1 MSKEFKICGIATK
14 FITLRSFMFGNLS
27 YCAQHGF
34 KSFAIS
40 NPKNNNET
48 VPEDV
53 TFIPVEMGWGNVSPL
68 ELCKDVYRLWKV
80 MRKEKFDIVQYAT
93 SNAGLY
99 ACIAAWL
106 ARVPVRVYCQWG
118 ISYTDFTGFK
128 LWFYKTM
135 EKFTCLMSTHVQ
147 PDSYANLNF
156 AQSEGLY
163 KTKKGSV
170 IYNGSACGID
180 LVKYDFSKKQEW
192 AKEIKEEYKLHDYKC
207 IFGFVGRV
215 VPEKGIDELMEA
227 FMNINNP
234 DTCLMI
240 VGPLDDDGRLN
251 HELYKKAKLAK
262 NVLFTGPTPN
272 AAKFFAAF
280 DFMMLP
286 SYREGFGMTVL
297 EAAGLAT
304 PSICSN
310 INGPT
315 DLIKDGVNGLVC
327 DVKSVDSLQKT
338 LTRAI
343 NMTAEEY
350 SAMSST
356 AYKIASE
363 KYDSRIFKEKFLES
377 RLNMINKK

>member
-1 MSKEFKICGIATK
+1 MRKKIKICGISTK
-14 FITLRSFMFGNLS
+14 FITLKSFMLGNLS
-27 YCAQHGF
+27 YCSQHGF
-34 KSFAIS
+34 ESYAIS
-40 NPKNNNET
+40 NPKNSNDE

-53 TFIPVEMGWGNVSPL
+53 TFIPVEMGWGNVSPW

-80 MRKEKFDIVQYAT
+80 MRKKKFDIVQYAT

-99 ACIAAWL
+99 ACIASWL
-106 ARVPVRVYCQWG
+106 ACVPVRVYCQWG
-118 ISYTDFTGFK
+118 ISYTDFSGFK
-128 LWFYKTM
+128 LWFYRTM
-135 EKFTCLMSTHVQ
+135 EKFTCLLSTHVQ

-163 KTKKGSV
+163 SEKKGSV

-180 LVKYDFSKKQEW
+180 LVKYDYNKKEEW
-192 AKEIKEEYKLHDYKC
+192 SKEIKDKYLCHDYKC

-215 VPEKGIDELMEA
+215 VPEKGINELMES
-227 FMNINNP
+227 FMNLNDENS
-234 DTCLMI
+234 CLMI
-240 VGPLDDDGRLN
+240 VGPLDDAGRLN
-251 HELYKKAKLAK
+251 PYLYERAKAAK
-262 NVLFTGPTPN
+262 NILFTGPTPN

-315 DLIKDGVNGLVC
+315 DLIKDGINGLIC
-327 DVKSVDSLQKT
+327 DVKSVESLQST
-338 LTRAI
+338 LLKAI
-343 NMTAEEY
+343 NMTEEEY
-350 SAMSST
+350 AKMSST
-356 AYKIASE
+356 AYEIASE
-363 KYDSRIFKEKFLES
+363 KYDSRVFKEKFLES
-377 RLNMINKK
+377 RLNMIRNK

>member
-1 MSKEFKICGIATK
+1 
-14 FITLRSFMFGNLS
+14 
-27 YCAQHGF
+27 
-34 KSFAIS
+34 
-40 NPKNNNET
+40 
-48 VPEDV
+48 
-53 TFIPVEMGWGNVSPL
+53 
-68 ELCKDVYRLWKV
+68 
-80 MRKEKFDIVQYAT
+80 
-93 SNAGLY
+93 
-99 ACIAAWL
+99 
-106 ARVPVRVYCQWG
+106 
-118 ISYTDFTGFK
+118 
-128 LWFYKTM
+128 
-135 EKFTCLMSTHVQ
+135 
-147 PDSYANLNF
+147 
-156 AQSEGLY
+156 
-163 KTKKGSV
+163 
-170 IYNGSACGID
+170 
-180 LVKYDFSKKQEW
+180 
-192 AKEIKEEYKLHDYKC
+192 
-207 IFGFVGRV
+207 
-215 VPEKGIDELMEA
+215 MEA

-251 HELYKKAKLAK
+251 HELYEKAKLAK

-315 DLIKDGVNGLVC
+315 DLIKNGVNGLVC
-327 DVKSVDSLQKT
+327 EVKSVESLQKT
-338 LTRAI
+338 LTRAF
-343 NMTAEEY
+343 NMTTEEY

>member
-163 KTKKGSV
+163 KAKKGSV

-192 AKEIKEEYKLHDYKC
+192 AKEIKDEYKLHDYKC

-251 HELYKKAKLAK
+251 HELYEKAKLAK

-315 DLIKDGVNGLVC
+315 DLIKNGVNGLVC
-327 DVKSVDSLQKT
+327 EVKSVESLQKT
-338 LTRAI
+338 LTRAF
-343 NMTAEEY
+343 NMTTEEY

-377 RLNMINKK
+377 RLNMINKN